1 MSRFDIV
8 HKAATVTRIQAMGAQ
23 RGVSLI
29 ELMVALVIASLLA
42 IGIVQIFDSTR
53 AAFNTNSAL
62 ARAQE
67 GSRYAL
73 DYIQKDLRLVGHMG
87 TRNEQSAQP
96 GSSAGALPNHLYNHL
111 APEAGNGRPE
121 TAPWIYRLDVP
132 IQAFEY
138 NGTGIGATYSMT
150 ADPELSAAATE
161 WTPALPVEL
170 TSLVGS
176 AMRGSDI
183 LVIRYLSAEFVT
195 TINTAERPDG
205 MPVVAD
211 IPFSPDT
218 GRIVWNN
225 DPAYAPGLSNFI
237 RQGGVYAF
245 SNASAISLFQINRA
259 AGNVAFAVGGD
270 GMNSRGWV
278 NPGPP
283 AVPSNALGVA
293 ENTSDYGRLLPIH
306 RFNFAVYYVAL
317 GADGQ
322 PALFR
327 VGLKDAPTAPDA
339 AGSLGA
345 PEELVAGVD
354 ALQTVFGVVNCSPA
368 AAGCVRDS
376 DQPRG
381 YLTAAGVNA
390 GSWQTNADT
399 ACGTAGACVRWGDVV
414 NARVALLTRSNQGS
428 AAQLESQVSRN
439 VAGATFTPNASDR
452 RFRQVYE
459 THVSL
464 RNRNR
469 G

>member
-1 MSRFDIV
+1 
-8 HKAATVTRIQAMGAQ
+8 
-23 RGVSLI
+23 
-29 ELMVALVIASLLA
+29 LVLNA
-42 IGIVQIFDSTR
+42 
-53 AAFNTNSAL
+53 AL

-87 TRNEQSAQP
+87 TRNEQSSQP
-96 GSSAGALPNHLYNHL
+96 GSTADSLPNHLYNHL
-111 APEAGNGRPE
+111 APATGNGRPD
-121 TAPWIYRLDVP
+121 TAPWIYRIDVP

-138 NGTGIGATYSMT
+138 RGTGIGVTYSMT
-150 ADPELSAAATE
+150 ADPEVSAAASE
-161 WTPALPVEL
+161 WTPALPADL
-170 TSLVGS
+170 SSLVGS
-176 AMRGSDI
+176 AIRGSDI

-195 TINTAERPDG
+195 TINTAARPDG

-211 IPFSPDT
+211 IPFSPET

-237 RQGGVYAF
+237 KQGGIYAF
-245 SNASAISLFQINRA
+245 SNASSISLFQVNRVS
-259 AGNVAFAVGGD
+259 GNVAFAIGGD

-278 NPGPP
+278 EPGPP
-283 AVPSNALGVA
+283 AVPNNALGVA

-306 RFNFAVYYVAL
+306 RFNFVVYYVAL

-327 VGLKDAPTAPDA
+327 RVLRDAPTASNA
-339 AGSLGA
+339 AGSLA
-345 PEELVAGVD
+345 TPEELVAGVD
-354 ALQTVFGVVNCSPA
+354 ALQAVFGVVNCNPA
-368 AAGCVRDS
+368 SSGCVRDS
-376 DQPRG
+376 DQPMG
-381 YLTAAGVNA
+381 YLTAAGVDA
-390 GSWQTNADT
+390 GSWQTNTDT
-399 ACGTAGACVRWGDVV
+399 SCGTAGACARWGDVV
-414 NARVALLTRSNQGS
+414 NARVGLLTRSNQPS

-439 VAGATFTPNASDR
+439 VAGAIFTPNASDR

-459 THVSL
+459 THVSF